1 MVYRGYHDKDSLPI
15 KPGDRVKIA
24 KGTPVMSMY
33 PGRDGWQPVGRTYSV
48 KVHHLM
54 PGMSLTVGHIDK
66 DGGLSWGMVHW
77 RDLYH
82 YCRSAGIDIPY
93 GPSGKP
99 ETVLQTILDSGKVEL
114 VEPSWDIHKKDI
126 RLHVRN
132 PTIVWPGRGGY
143 WNEVDINDVEVVDA

>member
-1 MVYRGYHDKDSLPI
+1 MAGNPSDAPTAS
-15 KPGDRVKIA
+15 
-24 KGTPVMSMY
+24 
-33 PGRDGWQPVGRTYSV
+33 
-48 KVHHLM
+48 
-54 PGMSLTVGHIDK
+54 
-66 DGGLSWGMVHW
+66 
-77 RDLYH
+77 
-82 YCRSAGIDIPY
+82 RSTTSCPACPSPLATST